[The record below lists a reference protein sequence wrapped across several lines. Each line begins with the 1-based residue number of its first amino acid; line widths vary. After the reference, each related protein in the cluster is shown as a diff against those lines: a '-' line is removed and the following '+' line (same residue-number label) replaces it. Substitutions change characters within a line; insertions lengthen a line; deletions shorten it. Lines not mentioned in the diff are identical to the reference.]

1 MPIESQETINEYK
14 NTQAMSVK
22 HALNPKQVDFDDQL
36 INYNSYTE
44 LYDAVST
51 KSKSPEKPKSKKITN
66 DNKQVVNISPG
77 KSVQSGKESKLDSS
91 ILSTKAFAQNAIAED
106 GLKRDSDAFVMASIN
121 QNQRKQKLED
131 QLKNQKKKSLDDYN
145 EKLKKLQEAK
155 EKQDIVNQEL
165 EMIYQKKTNKANPY
179 KNRILKDSKIND
191 NNEESNPFLVMAT
204 NNKKQ
209 SPRNY
214 SNPERNNEMYS
225 PTSDIDKENLD
236 SNKFNTYNEFKLNHD
251 EIMEEEFEEDDMVS
265 HSNHDK
271 NNYYYEKNN
280 SIHNIN
286 KNRKDTEDN
295 IDVNEYVHLVDKER
309 SYTPPIKDLDE
320 NYDLYENEGGTGIE
334 ADQNQFN
341 DSLVDANYDQQFS
354 GQREN
359 VGSPDDEEMLDLHYD
374 PILDCYVDPK
384 TNLYYEIDDDA

>member
-1 MPIESQETINEYK
+1 M
-14 NTQAMSVK
+14 
-22 HALNPKQVDFDDQL
+22 
-36 INYNSYTE
+36 
-44 LYDAVST
+44 YDAVST

-209 SPRNY
+209 SPRN
-214 SNPERNNEMYS
+214 
-225 PTSDIDKENLD
+225 
-236 SNKFNTYNEFKLNHD
+236 
-251 EIMEEEFEEDDMVS
+251 
-265 HSNHDK
+265 
-271 NNYYYEKNN
+271 
-280 SIHNIN
+280 
-286 KNRKDTEDN
+286 
-295 IDVNEYVHLVDKER
+295 
-309 SYTPPIKDLDE
+309 
-320 NYDLYENEGGTGIE
+320 
-334 ADQNQFN
+334 
-341 DSLVDANYDQQFS
+341 
-354 GQREN
+354 
-359 VGSPDDEEMLDLHYD
+359 
-374 PILDCYVDPK
+374 
-384 TNLYYEIDDDA
+384 